1 MVLESHCPYCIVDD
15 LGGIPTY
22 WRTWIC
28 MLYVLIWSSLYLMI
42 GDCTHAHPSIALVAK
57 LNKVM
62 KQGITRVCIWS
73 WGITALQP
81 LGLFWVSEGMWLNK
95 GCQTSHRWRWL
106 PKSLAANHNLQVFLK
121 CVINSHLSLPP
132 LSTCSTYPSYSNPAD
147 SWRRLKKYDS
157 AWSTP
162 RHGQMRSL
170 SKCCNAAM
178 TSTGDGGNTGEKAKV
193 AAP

>member
-1 MVLESHCPYCIVDD
+1 MVLESHCPYCIVDG

-62 KQGITRVCIWS
+62 KQGITRVCKWS
-73 WGITALQP
+73 SGITALQP
-81 LGLFWVSEGMWLNK
+81 LVLF
-95 GCQTSHRWRWL
+95 QTSHRWRWL
-106 PKSLAANHNLQVFLK
+106 PKSLAANHNLQVFMK
-121 CVINSHLSLPP
+121 CVINSHLSVPP

-147 SWRRLKKYDS
+147 IWRSMIRLDPHQDT
-157 AWSTP
+157 ARWGLCP
-162 RHGQMRSL
+162 
-170 SKCCNAAM
+170 NAA
-178 TSTGDGGNTGEKAKV
+178 TQQWPPLVTEEILVKRQR
-193 AAP
+193 